1 MNDETLS
8 QLVNLLNAADGA
20 LMELGQRIPDLGD
33 DEPNMD
39 NPYNRA
45 VAAVQSALT
54 IFDS

>member
-8 QLVNLLNAADGA
+8 QLVDLLNAADAA
-20 LMELGQRIPDLGD
+20 LTELGQRIQDLGD
-33 DEPNMD
+33 DEPNME

-54 IFDS
+54 ILDS